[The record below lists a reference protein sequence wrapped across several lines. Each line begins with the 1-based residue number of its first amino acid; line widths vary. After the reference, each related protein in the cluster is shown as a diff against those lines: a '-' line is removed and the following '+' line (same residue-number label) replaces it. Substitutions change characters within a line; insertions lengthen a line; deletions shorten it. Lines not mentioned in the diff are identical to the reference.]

1 MDRSSVF
8 REHSNNTK
16 LSVNVKFG
24 LITHTV
30 LFSLT
35 GGRLSQIYSYNA
47 TREQYSAARLT
58 AG

>member
-30 LFSLT
+30 LFLFQMKLNVT
-35 GGRLSQIYSYNA
+35 CFDFGFI
-47 TREQYSAARLT
+47 
-58 AG
+58 